1 MEYYNNDVIFLN
13 NIFNAVD
20 KGGTI
25 VIFQMFSKV
34 ILTMMWMCEMS
45 CLSLD
50 VSGAVDTGHET

>member
-25 VIFQMFSKV
+25 VIFQMFCKSH
-34 ILTMMWMCEMS
+34 S
-45 CLSLD
+45 NYD
-50 VSGAVDTGHET
+50 VDV